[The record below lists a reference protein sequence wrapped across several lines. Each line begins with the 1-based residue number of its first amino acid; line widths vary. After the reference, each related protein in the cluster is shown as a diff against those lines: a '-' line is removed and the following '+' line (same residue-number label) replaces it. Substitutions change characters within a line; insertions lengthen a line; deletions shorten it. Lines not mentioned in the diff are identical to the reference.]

1 MPGQPPSP
9 EKPLQLT
16 AVALD
21 VAGSCNLACR
31 YCAEAATQPSR
42 QPMSAETLK
51 SALSLLFPDGQTKP
65 GCSIRLGSGEP
76 LLALPLLRQ
85 LAELVQQMSG
95 DTPESRPA
103 VFLTTN
109 GTLATKEVRDW
120 LVASGWYVKVS
131 LDGPQSVHDR
141 WRVTS
146 SGKGT
151 FEQVA
156 EAVADL
162 TQRIPKH
169 FSVTAV
175 LCRGADPE
183 EVFRTIESLGVQRI
197 ELVPVAHYDEKIIPS
212 IKDIERYH
220 RFLENYAR
228 RYLSGRN
235 AGKIPSLVRFENC
248 VRKAMGYNV
257 QSVPC
262 GAGRSLV
269 GVGADGELYPCFRF
283 IGLASYRLGHLSTG
297 LDRSAAGAFQLGP
310 GRPMEQRRACRRCST
325 AKLCGGPCFAC
336 AEMFGPGNGL
346 PLPFHCAYTRA
357 DARSA
362 TWLVDTLRKQAP
374 ERLLNFLPGAQ
385 EAYASLI

>member
-1 MPGQPPSP
+1 MMEGKPLSP
-9 EKPLQLT
+9 EKHLQLT
-16 AVALD
+16 AIALD

-31 YCAEAATQPSR
+31 YCAEAATQPFR
-42 QPMSAETLK
+42 RPMSAETLR
-51 SALSLLFPDGQTKP
+51 SALDLLFPEGQARA

-85 LAELVQQMSG
+85 LNELLMQLG
-95 DTPESRPA
+95 ESRPA

-120 LVASGWYVKVS
+120 LVTSGWYVKLS

-151 FEQVA
+151 FQKVA

-162 TQRIPKH
+162 AQRIPDH

-183 EVFRTIESLGVQRI
+183 EVFHAIESLGVQRI
-197 ELVPVAHYDEKIIPS
+197 ELVPVAHHDDKIIPS
-212 IKDIERYH
+212 TKDIKRY
-220 RFLENYAR
+220 RGFVENYAR
-228 RYLSGRN
+228 RFLVHEEVGI
-235 AGKIPSLVRFENC
+235 IPALVRFETC
-248 VRKAMGYNV
+248 VRRAMGYDL

-269 GVGADGELYPCFRF
+269 GVGADGDLYPCFRF
-283 IGLASYRLGHLSTG
+283 IGLPAYRLGRLATG
-297 LDRSAAGAFQLGP
+297 IDRNAAGVFQFGA
-310 GRPMEQRRACRRCST
+310 GRPREQRRTCCRWRPLLRLCRNVRTRRWITAILSLRLYPSRCSSGDL
-325 AKLCGGPCFAC
+325 A
-336 AEMFGPGNGL
+336 
-346 PLPFHCAYTRA
+346 H
-357 DARSA
+357 
-362 TWLVDTLRKQAP
+362 
-374 ERLLNFLPGAQ
+374 
-385 EAYASLI
+385 

>member
-1 MPGQPPSP
+1 MPGQPLSP
-9 EKPLQLT
+9 GKPLQLT
-16 AVALD
+16 AIALD

-42 QPMSAETLK
+42 RPMSAETLR
-51 SALSLLFPDGQTKP
+51 SALGLLFPEGQSRA

-85 LAELVQQMSG
+85 LAELVDQQG
-95 DTPESRPA
+95 ESKPA

-120 LVASGWYVKVS
+120 LVASGWYVKLS

-141 WRVTS
+141 WRVTP

-151 FEQVA
+151 FQKVA

-162 TQRIPKH
+162 AQRIPDH

-175 LCRGADPE
+175 LCRGTDPE
-183 EVFRTIESLGVQRI
+183 EVFCTVEKLGVQRI
-197 ELVPVAHYDEKIIPS
+197 ELVPVAHHNDKIIPTIED
-212 IKDIERYH
+212 IKGYQG
-220 RFLENYAR
+220 FVENYAR
-228 RYLSGRN
+228 RFLVEDDLGN
-235 AGKIPSLVRFENC
+235 IPALVRFETC
-248 VRKAMGYNV
+248 VRRAMGYDL

-269 GVGADGELYPCFRF
+269 GVGADGKLYPCFRF
-283 IGLASYRLGHLSTG
+283 IGLPAYCLGHIATG
-297 LDRSAAGAFQLGP
+297 IDRKVAGVFQLGA
-310 GRPMEQRRACRRCST
+310 GSTREKRRTCRRCHA

-346 PLPFHCAYTRA
+346 PLPFHCTYTRA
-357 DARSA
+357 DARVA

-374 ERLLNFLPGAQ
+374 EFLLTFLPGAK